1 MEITVKT
8 FEELTK
14 KELYDLLRLRAEV
27 FVVEQDCAYQD
38 LDGKDIKALH
48 VLGKKD
54 NEVVAYTRAFKPG
67 DYFKEASIGRVVVKK
82 NQRKFSYGREI
93 MKATIQAVKKNF
105 EESIIHVSA
114 QTYLQKFY
122 NSLGFE
128 QIGEE
133 YLEDGIPHIGMI
145 KRS

>member
-67 DYFKEASIGRVVVKK
+67 DYFKEAGIGRVVVKK

-105 EESIIHVSA
+105 EESMIHVSA